1 MKTIKLI
8 NNNESEKKMKNMR
21 YEGFRISHNKKLL
34 KTEKEKKR
42 GYAFVPIMCIFLPK
56 NWESRFILTRIY
68 ENEKL
73 IWSDKK
79 ENQFTK

>member
-1 MKTIKLI
+1 V
-8 NNNESEKKMKNMR
+8 
-21 YEGFRISHNKKLL
+21 Y
-34 KTEKEKKR
+34 
-42 GYAFVPIMCIFLPK
+42 FLPK

-73 IWSDKK
+73 IWSDKN